1 LRSNAVPSSPY
12 AENDMDLNWLADF
25 VALTESGSFSRAAA
39 HRHITQPAFS
49 RRIRAL
55 EQWTGAPLFERG
67 PRAVTLTEAG
77 RRLLP
82 WAETLR
88 RQVDEAR
95 TDARAGSRVPVEPL
109 RIAATH
115 SLSLTF
121 FSEWIVAIGGPFSLG
136 PVQLASESLAGCERL
151 MGEGRAQFL
160 LAHSHPATPVRL
172 DPALFSS
179 ALVGA
184 DALVPVAAPG
194 IVATIDRNGG
204 DSSARP
210 FITYSE
216 DSGLGRI
223 LSQHLTM
230 SWKIT
235 GLEPL
240 LTSHHAG
247 VLKAMAVGGRGLAW
261 LPRSLIL
268 AELDRG
274 DLVPV
279 GGSARSTIA
288 LDIRLF
294 RPTAQLCGVAES
306 FWAAATA
313 DGNGGLG
320 SARPIANR
328 SASLHSQVSNTNH
341 DPKS

>member
-1 LRSNAVPSSPY
+1 VRSNAVPLLRY
-12 AENDMDLNWLADF
+12 AENDMDLNWLTDF

-39 HRHITQPAFS
+39 QRHITQPAFS

-55 EQWTGAPLFERG
+55 EQWTGAALFERNPG
-67 PRAVTLTEAG
+67 AVTLTEAG

-95 TDARAGSRVPVEPL
+95 ADVRVGLCLPIEPL

-121 FSEWIVAIGGPFSLG
+121 FSHWIEAIGPFTLA
-136 PVQLASESLAGCERL
+136 PLELASESLAGCERL
-151 MGEGRAQFL
+151 MSEGRVQFL

-179 ALVGA
+179 VVIGA
-184 DALVPVAAPG
+184 DCLAPVAAPS
-194 IVATIDRNGG
+194 IAAAIDRDGG
-204 DSSARP
+204 DSSAYP

-216 DSGLGRI
+216 DSSLGRI
-223 LSQHLTM
+223 LSQHLMTSGTM
-230 SWKIT
+230 T
-235 GLEPL
+235 ALEPI

-247 VLKAMAVGGRGLAW
+247 VLKAMAIGGRGVAW

-274 DLVPV
+274 DLAPV
-279 GGSARSTIA
+279 GTQACNTIA

-294 RPTAQLCGVAES
+294 RPRARLCGVAES
-306 FWAAATA
+306 FWAAAA
-313 DGNGGLG
+313 NGGRDVTSG
-320 SARPIANR
+320 DAAVNPPTARHPEAR
-328 SASLHSQVSNTNH
+328 NTNH
-341 DPKS
+341 DGER

>member
-1 LRSNAVPSSPY
+1 L
-12 AENDMDLNWLADF
+12 DLNWLADF

-39 HRHITQPAFS
+39 RRHITQPAFS

-95 TDARAGSRVPVEPL
+95 TDARAGLRAPVEPL

-121 FSEWIVAIGGPFSLG
+121 FSEWIAAIGGPFSLG

-151 MGEGRAQFL
+151 MREGRVQFL

-179 ALVGA
+179 VLIGA

-194 IVATIDRNGG
+194 IAAAIDRKGG
-204 DSSARP
+204 DSSAHP

-216 DSGLGRI
+216 DSSFGRV
-223 LSQHLTM
+223 LAHHLAT
-230 SWKIT
+230 SGTTT
-235 GLEPL
+235 GLTPVF
-240 LTSHHAG
+240 TSHHAG
-247 VLKAMAVGGRGLAW
+247 VLKAMALGGRGLAW
-261 LPRSLIL
+261 LPHSLML
-268 AELDRG
+268 ADLDRG

-279 GGSARSTIA
+279 GGPARSTIA

-294 RPTAQLCGVAES
+294 RPTARLCGAAES
-306 FWAAATA
+306 FWVAATTA
-313 DGNGGLG
+313 AYGG
-320 SARPIANR
+320 SAPAVANR
-328 SASLHSQVSNTNH
+328 SAWRHSQVGNTNH

>member
-1 LRSNAVPSSPY
+1 L
-12 AENDMDLNWLADF
+12 DLNWLADF

-39 HRHITQPAFS
+39 RRHITQPAFS

-55 EQWTGAPLFERG
+55 ERWTGAPLFERS

-82 WAETLR
+82 WAEMLR

-95 TDARAGSRVPVEPL
+95 TDARAGLPAPVEPL

-151 MGEGRAQFL
+151 MGEGRAQFV

-172 DPALFSS
+172 DPAVFSS
-179 ALVGA
+179 VVVGA

-194 IVATIDRNGG
+194 IAAAIDLDGG
-204 DSSARP
+204 DSATHP

-216 DSGLGRI
+216 DSSFGRI
-223 LSQHLTM
+223 LSQHLTTF
-230 SWKIT
+230 WKIT
-235 GLEPL
+235 GLKPL

-247 VLKAMAVGGRGLAW
+247 VLKAMTVGGRGLAW

-268 AELDRG
+268 TELDRG
-274 DLVPV
+274 DLLPV
-279 GGSARSTIA
+279 GGSARTTIA
-288 LDIRLF
+288 LEIRLF

-313 DGNGGLG
+313 DGASGLG
-320 SARPIANR
+320 SARPVADR
-328 SASLHSQVSNTNH
+328 SA
-341 DPKS
+341 

>member
-1 LRSNAVPSSPY
+1 
-12 AENDMDLNWLADF
+12 MDLSWLADF

-39 HRHITQPAFS
+39 RRHITQPAFS

-77 RRLLP
+77 RRFLP

-95 TDARAGSRVPVEPL
+95 TDVRAGLRVSVEPL

-115 SLSLTF
+115 SLSLNF
-121 FSEWIVAIGGPFSLG
+121 FSGWIAAICGRLSLG
-136 PVQLASESLAGCERL
+136 PVQLSSESLAGCERL
-151 MGEGRAQFL
+151 MGDGRVQFL

-172 DPALFSS
+172 DPAVFRSV
-179 ALVGA
+179 LVGV
-184 DALVPVAAPG
+184 DALAPVAAPG
-194 IVATIDRNGG
+194 LAAAIDRHGH
-204 DSSARP
+204 DPSAHP

-223 LSQHLTM
+223 LTRRLATSRGTA
-230 SWKIT
+230 

-240 LTSHHAG
+240 FTSHHAG
-247 VLKAMAVGGRGLAW
+247 VLKAMAVGGHGLAW
-261 LPRSLIL
+261 LPRSVIL

-279 GGSARSTIA
+279 RDLARSTIE

-294 RPTAQLCGVAES
+294 RPTARLCGAAES

-313 DGNGGLG
+313 DGRRG
-320 SARPIANR
+320 ARLRRAVANR
-328 SASLHSQVSNTNH
+328 SVPLHSGVRSMNH
-341 DPKS
+341 DPES

>member
-1 LRSNAVPSSPY
+1 MTNGL
-12 AENDMDLNWLADF
+12 DLNWLADF
-25 VALTESGSFSRAAA
+25 VALTESRSFSRAAA
-39 HRHITQPAFS
+39 RRHITQPAFS

-55 EQWTGAPLFERG
+55 EQWAGAPLFERG

-95 TDARAGSRVPVEPL
+95 RTRELRCQHPVEPL

-121 FSEWIVAIGGPFSLG
+121 FSEWITAIGGPLSLG

-151 MGEGRAQFL
+151 MGEGRAQFV

-179 ALVGA
+179 VLVGA

-194 IVATIDRNGG
+194 IAAAIDRDSG
-204 DSSARP
+204 DPSTHP

-216 DSGLGRI
+216 EFGLGRI
-223 LSQHLTM
+223 LTHHLKT
-230 SWKIT
+230 SHGT
-235 GLEPL
+235 TSLEPVF
-240 LTSHHAG
+240 TSHHAG
-247 VLKAMAVGGRGLAW
+247 VLKAMALGGHGVAW
-261 LPRSLIL
+261 LPRS
-268 AELDRG
+268 
-274 DLVPV
+274 
-279 GGSARSTIA
+279 S
-288 LDIRLF
+288 
-294 RPTAQLCGVAES
+294 C
-306 FWAAATA
+306 
-313 DGNGGLG
+313 
-320 SARPIANR
+320 
-328 SASLHSQVSNTNH
+328 
-341 DPKS
+341 

>member
-1 LRSNAVPSSPY
+1 L
-12 AENDMDLNWLADF
+12 DLNWLADF
-25 VALTESGSFSRAAA
+25 VVLTESGSFSSAAA
-39 HRHITQPAFS
+39 RRHITQPAFS

-95 TDARAGSRVPVEPL
+95 TDARAGLRAPVEPL

-121 FSEWIVAIGGPFSLG
+121 FSKWSVAIGGPFSLG

-151 MGEGRAQFL
+151 MGEGRVQFL

-179 ALVGA
+179 VLVGA

-194 IVATIDRNGG
+194 IAAAIDRKGG
-204 DSSARP
+204 DSSAHP

-216 DSGLGRI
+216 DSSFGRVLAHHFTTLG
-223 LSQHLTM
+223 TM
-230 SWKIT
+230 T
-235 GLEPL
+235 GLKPVF
-240 LTSHHAG
+240 TSHHAG
-247 VLKAMAVGGRGLAW
+247 VLKVMALGGQGVAW

-274 DLVPV
+274 DLAPI
-279 GGSARSTIA
+279 GDHARRTIA

-294 RPTAQLCGVAES
+294 RPTARLCGAAES

-313 DGNGGLG
+313 AAHGG
-320 SARPIANR
+320 SAPAVANR
-328 SASLHSQVSNTNH
+328 SATLQSEGGTPTMILSR
-341 DPKS
+341 D

>member
-1 LRSNAVPSSPY
+1 L
-12 AENDMDLNWLADF
+12 DLNWLADF

-39 HRHITQPAFS
+39 RRHITQPAFS

-55 EQWTGAPLFERG
+55 ELWTGAPLFERS

-82 WAETLR
+82 WAEMLR

-95 TDARAGSRVPVEPL
+95 SDARAGLPAPVEPL

-151 MGEGRAQFL
+151 MGEGRTQFV

-172 DPALFSS
+172 DPAMFSS
-179 ALVGA
+179 VLVGT

-194 IVATIDRNGG
+194 IVAAIEQSGG
-204 DSSARP
+204 DSSAHP
-210 FITYSE
+210 FITYSK
-216 DSGLGRI
+216 DSSFGRV
-223 LSQHLTM
+223 LAHHFATSPTM
-230 SWKIT
+230 T
-235 GLEPL
+235 GASPVF
-240 LTSHHAG
+240 TSHHAG
-247 VLKAMAVGGRGLAW
+247 VLKVMALGGQGVAW
-261 LPRSLIL
+261 LPHSLIV
-268 AELDRG
+268 AELNRR

-279 GGSARSTIA
+279 GDQAQRTIA
-288 LDIRLF
+288 LEIRLF
-294 RPTAQLCGVAES
+294 RPTARLCAVAES
-306 FWAAATA
+306 FWIAANA
-313 DGNGGLG
+313 DGDKSLG
-320 SARPIANR
+320 SARPVANR
-328 SASLHSQVSNTNH
+328 SAWRHSQVGNTNH
-341 DPKS
+341 DPKL

>member
-1 LRSNAVPSSPY
+1 
-12 AENDMDLNWLADF
+12 MDLSWLADF

-39 HRHITQPAFS
+39 RRHITQPAFS
-49 RRIRAL
+49 RRIQAL

-77 RRLLP
+77 RRFLP

-95 TDARAGSRVPVEPL
+95 TDVRAGLQVPVEPL

-121 FSEWIVAIGGPFSLG
+121 FSEWIVGIGGRLSLG

-151 MGEGRAQFL
+151 MGDGRAQFL

-172 DPALFSS
+172 DPALFRSV
-179 ALVGA
+179 LVGV
-184 DALVPVAAPG
+184 DALVPVAAPKL
-194 IVATIDRNGG
+194 AAAIDRH
-204 DSSARP
+204 DRDTSAHP

-223 LSQHLTM
+223 LSNHLTT
-230 SWKIT
+230 SRGT
-235 GLEPL
+235 TSLEPL
-240 LTSHHAG
+240 FTSHHAG
-247 VLKAMAVGGRGLAW
+247 VLKAMAVGGHGVAW
-261 LPRSLIL
+261 LPRSVIL
-268 AELDRG
+268 AELDRR

-279 GGSARSTIA
+279 RDLARRTIA

-294 RPTAQLCGVAES
+294 RPTAHLCGIAES

-313 DGNGGLG
+313 DG
-320 SARPIANR
+320 S
-328 SASLHSQVSNTNH
+328 
-341 DPKS
+341 

>member
-1 LRSNAVPSSPY
+1 MRSNAVPLSPY
-12 AENDMDLNWLADF
+12 AENDMDLNWFTDF
-25 VALTESGSFSRAAA
+25 VVLTETGSFSRAAA
-39 HRHITQPAFS
+39 RRHITQPAFS
-49 RRIRAL
+49 RRIQAL
-55 EQWTGAPLFERG
+55 ERWTGAPLFERG
-67 PRAVTLTEAG
+67 SRVATLTETG

-82 WAETLR
+82 WAEALR

-95 TDARAGSRVPVEPL
+95 IDARAGLGIPVEPL

-121 FSEWIVAIGGPFSLG
+121 FSDWIVAIGRPLSLG

-151 MGEGRAQFL
+151 MGDGRAQFL
-160 LAHSHPATPVRL
+160 LAHSHPTAPVRL
-172 DPALFSS
+172 DPTLFRSV
-179 ALVGA
+179 LIGA
-184 DALVPVAAPG
+184 DSLAPVAAPR
-194 IVATIDRNGG
+194 IAAAIDRDGR
-204 DSSARP
+204 DSSAYP

-223 LSQHLTM
+223 LSQHLTT
-230 SWKIT
+230 SGTIT
-235 GLEPL
+235 ASEPI

-247 VLKAMAVGGRGLAW
+247 VLKAMAISGRGMAW

-279 GGSARSTIA
+279 GSPARNTIA

-294 RPTAQLCGVAES
+294 RPTARLCGVAES
-306 FWAAATA
+306 FWAGAA
-313 DGNGGLG
+313 DGDLG
-320 SARPIANR
+320 SGAAVANPPVARHPEAR
-328 SASLHSQVSNTNH
+328 NTNH
-341 DPKS
+341 DGKR

>member
-1 LRSNAVPSSPY
+1 
-12 AENDMDLNWLADF
+12 MDLTWLADF

-39 HRHITQPAFS
+39 RRHITQPAFS
-49 RRIRAL
+49 RRIQAL
-55 EQWTGAPLFERG
+55 EQWTGAPLFDRG

-95 TDARAGSRVPVEPL
+95 TDVRAGLGGPVEPL

-121 FSEWIVAIGGPFSLG
+121 FSDWMKAIGGSFSFG
-136 PVQLASESLAGCERL
+136 PLELASESLAGCERL
-151 MGEGRAQFL
+151 MSDGRAQFL
-160 LAHSHPATPVRL
+160 LAHNHPATPVRL
-172 DPALFSS
+172 DSALFRS
-179 ALVGA
+179 LFVGA
-184 DALVPVAAPG
+184 DSLVPVAAPG
-194 IVATIDRNGG
+194 IAAAIDLEGG
-204 DSSARP
+204 NPSSQP

-223 LSQHLTM
+223 LSQHLATAPT
-230 SWKIT
+230 IT
-235 GLEPL
+235 SLKPL
-240 LTSHHAG
+240 LTSHHAA
-247 VLKAMAVGGRGLAW
+247 VLKAMAVGGRGFAW

-268 AELDRG
+268 AELYRG

-279 GGSARSTIA
+279 AGPGRSAIA

-294 RPTAQLCGVAES
+294 QPMARLCGAAES

-313 DGNGGLG
+313 AVNRGLG
-320 SARPIANR
+320 SGPAVANR
-328 SASLHSQVSNTNH
+328 SATLLPRGRTRI

>member
-1 LRSNAVPSSPY
+1 
-12 AENDMDLNWLADF
+12 MDLNWLADF
-25 VALTESGSFSRAAA
+25 VALTESRSFSRAAA
-39 HRHITQPAFS
+39 RRHITQPAFS

-55 EQWTGAPLFERG
+55 EQWTGALLFERG

-88 RQVDEAR
+88 RQVGEAR
-95 TDARAGSRVPVEPL
+95 TDARAALPAPVEPL

-121 FSEWIVAIGGPFSLG
+121 FSEWMVAIGGPLSLG

-151 MGEGRAQFL
+151 MGEGQVQFV

-172 DPALFSS
+172 DPASFSS
-179 ALVGA
+179 VLVGA

-194 IVATIDRNGG
+194 IAAAIDRSGG
-204 DSSARP
+204 DSSGHP

-216 DSGLGRI
+216 DSSFGRV
-223 LSQHLTM
+223 LAHHLTTSPTM
-230 SWKIT
+230 T
-235 GLEPL
+235 GLKPVF
-240 LTSHHAG
+240 TSHHAG
-247 VLKAMAVGGRGLAW
+247 VLKVMALGGRGVAW

-268 AELDRG
+268 AELDRR

-279 GGSARSTIA
+279 GDQARRTIA
-288 LDIRLF
+288 LEIRLF

-306 FWAAATA
+306 FWIAATA
-313 DGNGGLG
+313 DFDWRLG
-320 SARPIANR
+320 SARLVANR
-328 SASLHSQVSNTNH
+328 SAWRHSQARDTNH